1 MWGRRVVVN
10 GRGGRDQEAARAQK
24 VEQRSLDVGHLS
36 RPCRPRAAQQRPLPV
51 RQRHHPVLQR
61 LLPCAVSG
69 EGVGC
74 QMQAHLARAQRPAR
88 HIAFV
93 TEVSPRPGGTPSH
106 NCSDV
111 EAPLSLSCPC
121 GRSRSTAKSAASC
134 APLCVC
140 ARRVS
145 SGAPSPSAWLPH
157 PSCASLTPQGA
168 LSPCRA
174 ARAPADAAIYQTPL
188 SQYRHV
194 MHRKLEDTCCRR
206 RQAQRGAV
214 GARWLRR
221 GGPGGRVRYG
231 GTVRA

>member
-111 EAPLSLSCPC
+111 EVSGVELRDSAFWTLHPVYSKDIHIHDLNISAP
-121 GRSRSTAKSAASC
+121 
-134 APLCVC
+134 
-140 ARRVS
+140 
-145 SGAPSPSAWLPH
+145 APSPN
-157 PSCASLTPQGA
+157 
-168 LSPCRA
+168 
-174 ARAPADAAIYQTPL
+174 
-188 SQYRHV
+188 
-194 MHRKLEDTCCRR
+194 
-206 RQAQRGAV
+206 
-214 GARWLRR
+214 
-221 GGPGGRVRYG
+221 
-231 GTVRA
+231 TVRG